1 MSDEIWVINASP
13 LILLGKLGRTDLL
26 ESLTRQVIVPQA
38 VFREVAAGAAGD
50 AAMKA
55 ALDWAAPRVQD
66 DILVPPSISGWDLG
80 AGESQVLA
88 HCLAGGHRGV
98 LDDGEARAAA
108 KVHSVPLVG
117 SLGVILR
124 ARKAGLIPAARPLVE
139 QLIESGSYLAADLVR
154 QALHKVGE

>member
-1 MSDEIWVINASP
+1 MIGEIWVINASP

-26 ESLTRQVIVPQA
+26 ENLARRVIVPQA
-38 VFREVAAGAAGD
+38 VFREVAAGTADD
-50 AAMKA
+50 AAMET
-55 ALDWAAPRVQD
+55 ALVWANSRVLD
-66 DILVPPSISGWDLG
+66 DILVPPSISGWDIG

-88 HCLAGGHRGV
+88 HCLVGSYRAV

-139 QLIESGSYLAADLVR
+139 QLIECGSYFAADLVR
-154 QALHKVGE
+154 QALHRVGE